1 MKQLFFAGSFA
12 IAIFLANGMGSNSRD
27 SQRDTKT
34 GINILSANDTLPK
47 SKKDNLKKKKHWGK
61 DSTQKKD
68 SLREVKDT
76 TGQ

>member
-1 MKQLFFAGSFA
+1 MKQLFFASSFA
-12 IAIFLANGMGSNSRD
+12 IAIFLAYGVDTNSR
-27 SQRDTKT
+27 QT
-34 GINILSANDTLPK
+34 GGEISFQSGYDTLPK
-47 SKKDNLKKKKHWGK
+47 AKKDSLKKKKHWGK